1 MKILNRKIG
10 YNHPPLIIAELG
22 INHNGSLQDAFN
34 LVDKAKKCG
43 VEIIKHQTHVIE
55 DEMSFEAKKI
65 FPGNSPTKS
74 IYDIMKE
81 CALSEKD
88 EISLK
93 KYIESKNMIF
103 ISTPFSREAA
113 NRLNRMNVP
122 AFKIGSGECNN
133 YPLVEHIANFG
144 KPIIMSTGM
153 NDIDS
158 IRPSVEIFEKLK
170 VPYALLH
177 TTNLYPTPYHL
188 VRLGAIQEIQ
198 KAFPNAIVGLSDHT
212 DNNYASYGAIAL
224 GASIIERHFTD
235 SLSREGPDISASM
248 DTSQCKELI
257 RASKI
262 LYKERGGGKNVIPEE
277 KVTSDFAFATVVS
290 IEKIKKGEVL
300 SMKNLWVKR
309 PGTGGIKASDFK
321 NLLGKKAN
329 KDIDEDVHLSFSDID
344 QCM

>member
-1 MKILNRKIG
+1 MEILKRKIG
-10 YNHPPLIIAELG
+10 YNYYPLVIAELG
-22 INHNGSLQDAFN
+22 INHNGSLQEAFK

-43 VEIIKHQTHVIE
+43 VEIIKHQTHIID
-55 DEMSFEAKKI
+55 DEMSSEAKKI
-65 FPGNSPTKS
+65 FPSNSPKKS
-74 IYDIMKE
+74 IYNIMKE
-81 CALSEKD
+81 CAFSEKD

-93 KYIESKNMIF
+93 KYVESKNMIF

-153 NDIDS
+153 NDIES

-198 KAFPNAIVGLSDHT
+198 KAFPDAIVGLSDHT

-224 GASIIERHFTD
+224 GASIIEKHFTD
-235 SLSREGPDISASM
+235 NLMREGPDISASM
-248 DTSQCKELI
+248 DVHQCKELI
-257 RASKI
+257 AASKI
-262 LYKERGGGKNVIPEE
+262 LYKERGGKKNKIPEE

-290 IEKIKKGEVL
+290 IKKIIKGEVL
-300 SMKNLWVKR
+300 SMENIWVKR
-309 PGTGGIKASDFK
+309 PGTRGIMASEFK
-321 NLLGKKAN
+321 SLLGRKVN
-329 KDIDEDVHLSFSDID
+329 KDIDNDIHLSFSDLE
-344 QCM
+344 

>member
-1 MKILNRKIG
+1 
-10 YNHPPLIIAELG
+10 
-22 INHNGSLQDAFN
+22 
-34 LVDKAKKCG
+34 
-43 VEIIKHQTHVIE
+43 
-55 DEMSFEAKKI
+55 
-65 FPGNSPTKS
+65 
-74 IYDIMKE
+74 MKE